1 MNGHSATPPGQGRD
15 GAPGQQPGG
24 HEDTPAA
31 GAAPTAGTH
40 EGAVQDT
47 VRMPAAG
54 DGASGTVRMPPT
66 GDGSSGTVRMPQS
79 GGGASDTVRMPP
91 TGDGVPDTVRMS
103 PTEDAGHEGYSA
115 TALGSHW
122 FERPGP
128 EGSTARTDAPT
139 ARAAGPVGGGAFR
152 PEGPVGGGAFRPDA
166 EVAPDRVEGEVL
178 RFGPGVTAVVRQ
190 RGDAATLAG
199 VWHGTL
205 AGEAGSSRGAPD
217 GRTPRGRPAWRRY
230 APAAVILVAVLV
242 FLAWQRFGP
251 GVEVRG
257 VSVEAPAE
265 GPGCGGT
272 ADVTAL
278 VETNGRA
285 GTIAYRWERSDGT
298 SSGPLYETVT
308 RGQRQARLHLG
319 WTFTGVGAYA
329 ARAEV
334 RIDSPGRHAA
344 AAEFVYVC
352 R

>member
-47 VRMPAAG
+47 VRLPAAGDGSSGTVRMPQSG

-66 GDGSSGTVRMPQS
+66 GDGASG
-79 GGGASDTVRMPP
+79 TVRMPP
-91 TGDGVPDTVRMS
+91 TG
-103 PTEDAGHEGYSA
+103 EAGHEGYSA

-205 AGEAGSSRGAPD
+205 AGEAGSSRGAP
-217 GRTPRGRPAWRRY
+217 
-230 APAAVILVAVLV
+230 
-242 FLAWQRFGP
+242 
-251 GVEVRG
+251 
-257 VSVEAPAE
+257 
-265 GPGCGGT
+265 
-272 ADVTAL
+272 
-278 VETNGRA
+278 
-285 GTIAYRWERSDGT
+285 
-298 SSGPLYETVT
+298 
-308 RGQRQARLHLG
+308 
-319 WTFTGVGAYA
+319 
-329 ARAEV
+329 
-334 RIDSPGRHAA
+334 
-344 AAEFVYVC
+344 
-352 R
+352 

>member
-1 MNGHSATPPGQGRD
+1 M
-15 GAPGQQPGG
+15 
-24 HEDTPAA
+24 PA
-31 GAAPTAGTH
+31 
-40 EGAVQDT
+40 T
-47 VRMPAAG
+47 VRLPL
-54 DGASGTVRMPPT
+54 T
-66 GDGSSGTVRMPQS
+66 G
-79 GGGASDTVRMPP
+79 
-91 TGDGVPDTVRMS
+91 
-103 PTEDAGHEGYSA
+103 DAGHEGYSA

-152 PEGPVGGGAFRPDA
+152 PEGPVGGGAFRPEGPVGGGVFRPDA
-166 EVAPDRVEGEVL
+166 EVVPDRVEGEVL

-205 AGEAGSSRGAPD
+205 AGEAGSSRGTPD
-217 GRTPRGRPAWRRY
+217 GRTRRGRPAWRRY

-334 RIDSPGRHAA
+334 RIESPGRHTA

>member
-47 VRMPAAG
+47 VRLPAAG
-54 DGASGTVRMPPT
+54 D
-66 GDGSSGTVRMPQS
+66 
-79 GGGASDTVRMPP
+79 GASDTVRMPP
-91 TGDGVPDTVRMS
+91 TGDGVPDTVHLP
-103 PTEDAGHEGYSA
+103 PTGEAGHEGYSA

-139 ARAAGPVGGGAFR
+139 ARAA
-152 PEGPVGGGAFRPDA
+152 GPVGGGAFRPDA

-205 AGEAGSSRGAPD
+205 AGEAGSSHP
-217 GRTPRGRPAWRRY
+217 PSRPV
-230 APAAVILVAVLV
+230 PAAKA
-242 FLAWQRFGP
+242 
-251 GVEVRG
+251 
-257 VSVEAPAE
+257 
-265 GPGCGGT
+265 CG
-272 ADVTAL
+272 
-278 VETNGRA
+278 R
-285 GTIAYRWERSDGT
+285 
-298 SSGPLYETVT
+298 
-308 RGQRQARLHLG
+308 
-319 WTFTGVGAYA
+319 
-329 ARAEV
+329 
-334 RIDSPGRHAA
+334 
-344 AAEFVYVC
+344 
-352 R
+352 